1 MEPEPEPKPTPENV
15 RLLRSHYSKPEPEPE
30 PDTGL
35 EFKKETNS
43 EKTNSEKT
51 VSSPLG
57 RDIREHDKHLEGEII
72 EYEKFINENKEII
85 RKENLSETER
95 LKLEDD
101 NIFYNEKIKELN
113 QQITELRQGR
123 PRKSN
128 DLQFT
133 ENIDSSGVR
142 EGTGAQ
148 PIPIPHKR
156 RIRGQLKSKKSK
168 NNKSKKRKHNK
179 SKKRKYKKYTK
190 KLRKKKQTKKR
201 R

>member
-43 EKTNSEKT
+43 EKT

-57 RDIREHDKHLEGEII
+57 RVIREHDKHLEGEII

-142 EGTGAQ
+142 EGTGTQ
-148 PIPIPHKR
+148 FIPIPHKR

>member
-142 EGTGAQ
+142 EGTGTQ

>member
-1 MEPEPEPKPTPENV
+1 MEPEPEPEPTPKIV
-15 RLLRSHYSKPEPEPE
+15 QLLRSHYSKPELG

-142 EGTGAQ
+142 KGTGTQ
-148 PIPIPHKR
+148 PIPIPPP
-156 RIRGQLKSKKSK
+156 RGLLKSKKSK